1 MKNKKELQKYFRNK
15 YYNKNN
21 NYEVILSEIKKEESI
36 KKNSFFKIVAAIIIS
51 LFGTTGI
58 VFASNKIYN
67 EYIKKQ
73 NEINSNQLFVV
84 KEGTFSNVFS
94 NDMIYADKV
103 DLYYKII
110 TNIEDYD
117 IYKTKINELPEMTQD
132 SFNDNFL
139 IIIGNWGSRQPY
151 ESDLTISDVNADE
164 TTTCIKLKQKEKPNY
179 NKTTITLYAII
190 DKALLREKTN
200 ITIEYPKIETNNF
213 ASLDSLPDNY
223 SVENALND
231 GCFVEEN
238 YNILSNDKYAIDEL
252 IKKSQNG
259 EEDFLRIYS
268 KYDDYI
274 RIIDL
279 EFKDGIFFMN
289 ERNSINKKIN
299 SISFKYL
306 TKRYFPEREAYEY
319 GYNSI
324 DSSIDVNQLLIVKL
338 DWFIISI

>member
-84 KEGTFSNVFS
+84 KEGTFSNDFS

-139 IIIGNWGSRQPY
+139 IIIGNWGSRQSY

-259 EEDFLRIYS
+259 EEGFLRIYS

-306 TKRYFPEREAYEY
+306 TKRYFSEREAYEY

-324 DSSIDVNQLLIVKL
+324 DSSIDANQLLIVKL

>member
-84 KEGTFSNVFS
+84 KEGTFSNDFS

-259 EEDFLRIYS
+259 EEGFLRIYS

-306 TKRYFPEREAYEY
+306 TKRHFSEREAYEY

-324 DSSIDVNQLLIVKL
+324 DSSIDANQLLIVKL
-338 DWFIISI
+338 D